1 LSYNR
6 ILAAIDALPS
16 RSIVFEQALEAAQL
30 HQAELKLL
38 HCVEAEMD
46 PMGPSVASGVGSPLD
61 VGYLTPSAVEF
72 QVAQKTWEAQIEK
85 ATQWLQDYCQ
95 NAAQQGIIATYEV
108 ILEEPGH
115 QICDRAREWQID
127 LIVVGRQGHSGLTE
141 LLLGSVSNHV
151 LHHAPCSVLIIQGE
165 NALS

>member
-1 LSYNR
+1 MSYNR

-16 RSIVFEQALEAAQL
+16 RSVVFEQALETAQL

-38 HCVEAEMD
+38 HCVEAAMD
-46 PMGPSVASGVGSPLD
+46 PLGSSTTSGVGSPLD
-61 VGYLTPSAVEF
+61 VGYLTPSAAEF
-72 QVAQKTWEAQIEK
+72 QVAQKTWETQIEA
-85 ATQWLQDYCQ
+85 ATQWLQNYCQ
-95 NAAQQGIIATYEV
+95 HAAQQGIMATSEV
-108 ILEEPGH
+108 LQGEPGH
-115 QICDRAREWQID
+115 LICDRASEWQVD
-127 LIVVGRQGHSGLTE
+127 LIVAGRQGYSGLTE